1 MSFGENLQVIRAKHN
16 ITQEQF
22 AEQLEVTRQSVSK
35 WESGASYPE
44 MNTILKI
51 CEMYQVSMDDLM
63 RGTLAEKDE
72 AANEKF
78 EKHIRKFANCIAA
91 GVAMIISGAA
101 LVACL
106 DFLGVMENLQGMI
119 FLSLVVIAVVLFI
132 VSGMEHDRFVKKYP
146 AIQPYHT
153 EEEIE
158 RFDKKFAWMIA
169 GAVGAILIGVI
180 MMCAFDGMKY
190 EDLAGACFLLIVA
203 SAVALMIQAGM
214 QYQIYHV
221 EEYNKENKPTK
232 HDKKVGAICGSIMLV
247 ATMVFFLWG
256 FLGEAPEW
264 LNKQGGNQPGGW
276 EISWLAFPIGG
287 MLCGIVALFMNRD
300 GEEEEASANDSVQE
314 RKDV

>member
-1 MSFGENLQVIRAKHN
+1 MSFGENLQMIRTKHN

-51 CEMYQVSMDDLM
+51 CEMYQVSMDELM
-63 RGTLAEKDE
+63 RGTLAEKDN
-72 AANEKF
+72 ATNEKF
-78 EKHIRKFANCIAA
+78 EKQIRKFSNCIAA
-91 GVAMIISGAA
+91 GVALIISGAA
-101 LVACL
+101 LVTCL
-106 DFLGVMENLQGMI
+106 DFFGVMENLQGMI
-119 FLSLVVIAVVLFI
+119 FMSLVVIAVVLFI
-132 VSGMEHDRFVKKYP
+132 VSGMEYDRFTKKYP
-146 AIQPYHT
+146 TIQPYHT

-169 GAVGAILIGVI
+169 GSVGAILIGVI

-190 EDLAGACFLLIVA
+190 EDLAGAGFLLIVA

-214 QYQIYHV
+214 QHQIYHV
-221 EEYNKENKPTK
+221 EEYNKENNPTK
-232 HDKKVGAICGSIMLV
+232 HDKKLGAICGSIMLV

-256 FLGEAPEW
+256 FLGGEPEW
-264 LNKQGGNQPGGW
+264 LRRQNGGEPGGW
-276 EISWLAFPIGG
+276 GISWLAFPIGG
-287 MLCGIVALFMNRD
+287 MLCGIVALFMNHD
-300 GEEEEASANDSVQE
+300 DAEKTAVNDSEEE